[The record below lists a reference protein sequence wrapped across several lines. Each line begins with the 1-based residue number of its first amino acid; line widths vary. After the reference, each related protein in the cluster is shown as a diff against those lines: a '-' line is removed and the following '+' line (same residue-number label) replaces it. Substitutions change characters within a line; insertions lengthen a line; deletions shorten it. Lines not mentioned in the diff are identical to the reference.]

1 MVYIETIKNH
11 KLGSFT
17 ESEDIAKDLGWTLT
31 RGESEIEQSDLDWG
45 WYEKGFAPMKSEA
58 QKAEDLKTVKLR
70 EAEELLNAKLAE
82 ISAYPRAE
90 SESFEVQKS
99 EAAAYLADN
108 GIDKAEIPTITG
120 ISLGS
125 QVELTELARKIVENA
140 KDFAPVRGLYLGRY
154 KRVRDLLNKAKTLA
168 KVEAV
173 DVAAIFEEAVEN
185 QTAAMFE

>member
-1 MVYIETIKNH
+1 MLYIENMENH
-11 KLGSFT
+11 KLGNFT
-17 ESEDIAKDLGWTLT
+17 PSEDVAKSLGWTLT
-31 RGESEIEQSDLDWG
+31 CGESEIEQSDIDWG
-45 WYEKGFAPMKSEA
+45 WYEKGFAPMKSDA
-58 QKAEDLKTVKLR
+58 QKADDLKAVKLH

-108 GIDKAEIPTITG
+108 GIDKAEIPTIMG

-154 KRVRDLLNKAKTLA
+154 KRVRDLLKTAKTQA
-168 KVEAV
+168 EVEKI
-173 DVAAIFEEAVEN
+173 DVQAIFEEEAEN
-185 QTAAMFE
+185 QIAAMLE

>member
-31 RGESEIEQSDLDWG
+31 REESEIEQSDVDWG
-45 WYEKGFAPMKSEA
+45 WYEKGFAPMKSDA
-58 QKAEDLKTVKLR
+58 QKADDLKAVKLH

-99 EAAAYLADN
+99 EAAAYLTDN

-125 QVELTELARKIVENA
+125 NVELTELARKIVENA

-154 KRVRDLLNKAKTLA
+154 KRVRDLLNKATTLA
-168 KVEAV
+168 EVEAV
-173 DVAAIFEEAVEN
+173 DIKAIFAEEVEN
-185 QTAAMFE
+185 QATAMLA

>member
-31 RGESEIEQSDLDWG
+31 REESEIEQSDVDWA
-45 WYEKGFAPMKSEA
+45 WYEKGFAPMKSDA
-58 QKAEDLKTVKLR
+58 QKADDLKAVKLH

-90 SESFEVQKS
+90 SESFDVQKS

-125 QVELTELARKIVENA
+125 QVELAELSRKIVENA

-154 KRVRDLLNKAKTLA
+154 KRVRDLLNKATTLA
-168 KVEAV
+168 EVEAV
-173 DVAAIFEEAVEN
+173 DIKAIFADTSFEN
-185 QTAAMFE
+185 QHSGK

>member
-45 WYEKGFAPMKSEA
+45 WYEKGFAPIKSEA
-58 QKAEDLKTVKLR
+58 QKAEDLKAVKLR

>member
-58 QKAEDLKTVKLR
+58 QKAEDLKAVKLR

>member
-17 ESEDIAKDLGWTLT
+17 ESEEIAKDLGWTLT

-45 WYEKGFAPMKSEA
+45 WYEKGFAPMKSDA
-58 QKAEDLKTVKLR
+58 QKAEDLKAVKLR

-154 KRVRDLLNKAKTLA
+154 KRVRDLLGTANTVAE
-168 KVEAV
+168 VEAV
-173 DVAAIFEEAVEN
+173 DVAAIFAEEAEN
-185 QTAAMFE
+185 QTAAMLE

>member
-1 MVYIETIKNH
+1 MIYISKIENNKIEFWTNDK
-11 KLGSFT
+11 G
-17 ESEDIAKDLGWTLT
+17 IAEDLGWTLT
-31 RGESEIEQSDLDWG
+31 REESEIEQSDLDWA
-45 WYEKGFAPMKSEA
+45 WYEKGYAPMKNDA
-58 QKAEDLKTVKLR
+58 QKADDLKAVKLR
-70 EAEELLNAKLAE
+70 EAEELLNAKLME

-154 KRVRDLLNKAKTLA
+154 KRVRDLLNKATALA
-168 KVEAV
+168 EVEAV
-173 DVAAIFEEAVEN
+173 DVAAIFEEDVEY
-185 QTAAMFE
+185 QTAAMLA

>member
-31 RGESEIEQSDLDWG
+31 REESEIEQSDVDWA
-45 WYEKGFAPMKSEA
+45 WYEKGFAPMKSDA
-58 QKAEDLKTVKLR
+58 QKADDLKAVKLH

-90 SESFEVQKS
+90 SESFDVQKS

-125 QVELTELARKIVENA
+125 NVELTELARKIVENA

-154 KRVRDLLNKAKTLA
+154 KRVRDLLGAVNTVAE
-168 KVEAV
+168 VEAI
-173 DVAAIFEEAVEN
+173 DVKAIFEEEVEN
-185 QTAAMFE
+185 QTAAMLE

>member
-1 MVYIETIKNH
+1 MIYISKIENNKIEFWTHDKEVAEI
-11 KLGSFT
+11 
-17 ESEDIAKDLGWTLT
+17 LGWTLT
-31 RGESEIEQSDLDWG
+31 REEIEQSDVDWG
-45 WYEKGFAPMKSEA
+45 WYEKGFAPMKNDA
-58 QKAEDLKTVKLR
+58 QKAEDLKAVKLR
-70 EAEELLNAKLAE
+70 KAEELLNAKLME

-154 KRVRDLLNKAKTLA
+154 KRVRDLLNKATTLA
-168 KVEAV
+168 EVEAV
-173 DVAAIFEEAVEN
+173 DVAAIFEETDN
-185 QTAAMFE
+185 QTTGENNDVY

>member
-1 MVYIETIKNH
+1 MIYISKIENNKIEFWTNDK
-11 KLGSFT
+11 
-17 ESEDIAKDLGWTLT
+17 EIAENLGWTLT
-31 RGESEIEQSDLDWG
+31 REESEIEQSDVDFG
-45 WYEKGFAPMKSEA
+45 WYEKGFALMKNDA
-58 QKAEDLKTVKLR
+58 QKADDLKAVKLR
-70 EAEELLNAKLAE
+70 EAEELLNAKLME

-154 KRVRDLLNKAKTLA
+154 KRVRDLLNKATTLA
-168 KVEAV
+168 EVEAV
-173 DVAAIFEEAVEN
+173 DAAAIFEEDLGDTV
-185 QTAAMFE
+185 TAMLA

>member
-1 MVYIETIKNH
+1 MIYIENIENH

-31 RGESEIEQSDLDWG
+31 RGESEIEQSDVDWG
-45 WYEKGFAPMKSEA
+45 WYEKGFAPMKSDA
-58 QKAEDLKTVKLR
+58 QKADDLKAVKLH
-70 EAEELLNAKLAE
+70 EAEELLNARLT
-82 ISAYPRAE
+82 SNSNYPQAE
-90 SESFEVQKS
+90 SDSFEVQKS

-125 QVELTELARKIVENA
+125 QVELAELSRKIVENA

-154 KRVRDLLNKAKTLA
+154 KRVRDLLNTAKTLA
-168 KVEAV
+168 EVEAV
-173 DVAAIFEEAVEN
+173 DVQAIFAEDVAS
-185 QTAAMFE
+185 QAAAMFE

>member
-1 MVYIETIKNH
+1 MIYIENMENH

-17 ESEDIAKDLGWTLT
+17 ESEEIAKDLGWTLT
-31 RGESEIEQSDLDWG
+31 RGESEIEQSDVDWG
-45 WYEKGFAPMKSEA
+45 WYEKGFAPMKSDS
-58 QKAEDLKTVKLR
+58 QKADDLKAVKLR

-108 GIDKAEIPTITG
+108 GIARAEIPTITG

-154 KRVRDLLNKAKTLA
+154 KRVRDLLGTANTVAE
-168 KVEAV
+168 VEAI
-173 DVAAIFEEAVEN
+173 DVKAIFEEEAEN
-185 QTAAMFE
+185 QAAAMFE

>member
-45 WYEKGFAPMKSEA
+45 WYEKGFAPMKSDA
-58 QKAEDLKTVKLR
+58 QKAEDLKAVKLH

-108 GIDKAEIPTITG
+108 EIARAEIPTITG

-125 QVELTELARKIVENA
+125 NVELTELARKIVENA

-154 KRVRDLLNKAKTLA
+154 KRVRDLLNKESTLA
-168 KVEAV
+168 GVEAI
-173 DVAAIFEEAVEN
+173 DVKAIFEEDVAS
-185 QTAAMFE
+185 QAAAMFE

>member
-45 WYEKGFAPMKSEA
+45 WYEKGFAPMKSDA
-58 QKAEDLKTVKLR
+58 QKADDLKTVKLR

>member
-1 MVYIETIKNH
+1 MIYIENIENH

-17 ESEDIAKDLGWTLT
+17 ESEEIAKDLGWTLT
-31 RGESEIEQSDLDWG
+31 RGESEIEQSDVDWG
-45 WYEKGFAPMKSEA
+45 WYEKGFAPMKSDA
-58 QKAEDLKTVKLR
+58 QKADDLKAVKLR

-154 KRVRDLLNKAKTLA
+154 KRVRDLLGTANTVAE
-168 KVEAV
+168 VEAIDV
-173 DVAAIFEEAVEN
+173 KAIFAEDVASQA
-185 QTAAMFE
+185 AAMFE

>member
-1 MVYIETIKNH
+1 MIYISKIENNKIEFWTNDK
-11 KLGSFT
+11 
-17 ESEDIAKDLGWTLT
+17 EIAEDLGWTLT
-31 RGESEIEQSDLDWG
+31 REEIEQSDLDWA
-45 WYEKGFAPMKSEA
+45 WYEKGYAPMKNDA
-58 QKAEDLKTVKLR
+58 QKAEDLKAVKLR
-70 EAEELLNAKLAE
+70 EAEELLNAKLME

-154 KRVRDLLNKAKTLA
+154 KRVRDLLNKATTLA
-168 KVEAV
+168 EVEAV
-173 DVAAIFEEAVEN
+173 DVAAIFEEDLGDTV
-185 QTAAMFE
+185 TAMLA

>member
-1 MVYIETIKNH
+1 
-11 KLGSFT
+11 
-17 ESEDIAKDLGWTLT
+17 
-31 RGESEIEQSDLDWG
+31 
-45 WYEKGFAPMKSEA
+45 MKSDS
-58 QKAEDLKTVKLR
+58 QKADDLKAVKLR

-108 GIDKAEIPTITG
+108 GIARAEIPTITG

-154 KRVRDLLNKAKTLA
+154 KRVRDFLGTANTLA
-168 KVEAV
+168 EVEAV
-173 DVAAIFEEAVEN
+173 DVAANFSEEAEN
-185 QTAAMFE
+185 KTAANLE

>member
-1 MVYIETIKNH
+1 MLYIENIENH

-17 ESEDIAKDLGWTLT
+17 ESEEIAKDLGWTLT
-31 RGESEIEQSDLDWG
+31 RGESEIEQSDVDWG
-45 WYEKGFAPMKSEA
+45 WYEKGFAPMKSDS
-58 QKAEDLKTVKLR
+58 QKADDLKAVKLR

-108 GIDKAEIPTITG
+108 GIARAEIPTITG

-154 KRVRDLLNKAKTLA
+154 KRVRDLLGTANTVAE
-168 KVEAV
+168 VEAI
-173 DVAAIFEEAVEN
+173 DVKAIFEEEAEN
-185 QTAAMFE
+185 QAAAMFE

>member
-1 MVYIETIKNH
+1 MIYIENIENH

-17 ESEDIAKDLGWTLT
+17 ESEEIAKDLGWTLT
-31 RGESEIEQSDLDWG
+31 RGESEIEQSDVDWG
-45 WYEKGFAPMKSEA
+45 WYEKGFAPMKSDA
-58 QKAEDLKTVKLR
+58 QKADDLKAVKLR

-82 ISAYPRAE
+82 ISRYPQAE
-90 SESFEVQKS
+90 SESFEVQKQ

-108 GIDKAEIPTITG
+108 EIARAEIPTITG

-154 KRVRDLLNKAKTLA
+154 KRVRDLLGTANTVAE
-168 KVEAV
+168 VEAI
-173 DVAAIFEEAVEN
+173 DVKAIFAEEVEN
-185 QTAAMFE
+185 QTAAMLE

>member
-31 RGESEIEQSDLDWG
+31 REESEIEQSDVDWA
-45 WYEKGFAPMKSEA
+45 WYEKGFAPMKSDA
-58 QKAEDLKTVKLR
+58 QKADDLKAVKLH

-90 SESFEVQKS
+90 SESFDVQKS

-125 QVELTELARKIVENA
+125 NVELTELARKIVENA

-154 KRVRDLLNKAKTLA
+154 KRVRDLLNKATTLA
-168 KVEAV
+168 EVEAV
-173 DVAAIFEEAVEN
+173 DIKAIFAEEVEN
-185 QTAAMFE
+185 QATAMLA

>member
-1 MVYIETIKNH
+1 MIYIENIENH

-31 RGESEIEQSDLDWG
+31 RGESEIEQSDVDWG
-45 WYEKGFAPMKSEA
+45 WYEKGFAPMKSDA
-58 QKAEDLKTVKLR
+58 QKADDLKAVKLH
-70 EAEELLNAKLAE
+70 EAEELLNARLT
-82 ISAYPRAE
+82 SNSNYPQAE
-90 SESFEVQKS
+90 SDSFEVQKS

-154 KRVRDLLNKAKTLA
+154 KRVRDLLNTAKTLA
-168 KVEAV
+168 EVEAV
-173 DVAAIFEEAVEN
+173 DVQAIFAEDVAS
-185 QTAAMFE
+185 QAAAMFE

>member
-58 QKAEDLKTVKLR
+58 QKAEDLKAVKLR

-108 GIDKAEIPTITG
+108 GIARAEIPTITG

-154 KRVRDLLNKAKTLA
+154 KRVRDLLGTANTVAE
-168 KVEAV
+168 VEAV
-173 DVAAIFEEAVEN
+173 DVAAIFAEEAEN
-185 QTAAMFE
+185 QTAAMLE

>member
-1 MVYIETIKNH
+1 MIYIENMENH

-17 ESEDIAKDLGWTLT
+17 ESEEIAKDLGWTLT

-45 WYEKGFAPMKSEA
+45 WYEKGFAPMKSDS
-58 QKAEDLKTVKLR
+58 QKADDLKAVKLR

-90 SESFEVQKS
+90 SESFEVQES

-108 GIDKAEIPTITG
+108 GIARAEIPTITG

-154 KRVRDLLNKAKTLA
+154 KRVRDLLGTANTVAE
-168 KVEAV
+168 VEAV
-173 DVAAIFEEAVEN
+173 DVAAIFAEEAEN
-185 QTAAMFE
+185 QTAAMLE